1 MGSTY
6 CTQADIELEY
16 GATNV
21 DEWADIDNDDN
32 ATTKAA
38 RIAEAIALAGEEIDE
53 VLRMANFKLSAVAAD
68 GSGTP
73 KTINRLARV
82 IAGLWLY
89 EGRGAQD
96 YTRDGTPMH
105 GHWWRRQWAENYL
118 DEIRRGVRKLDAMA
132 GI

>member
-1 MGSTY
+1 MSY
-6 CTQADIELEY
+6 CVQSDIELEF

-21 DEWADIDNDDN
+21 GEWADIDND
-32 ATTKAA
+32 ASAPTKAA
-38 RIAEAIALAGEEIDE
+38 RIAEAILVADEEIDE
-53 VLRMANFKLSAVAAD
+53 ILRLTQFRLAATQAD

-89 EGRGAQD
+89 EARGAVD
-96 YTRDGTPMH
+96 YTRDGSPKH
-105 GHWWRRQWAENYL
+105 GHWWRREWADKYL
-118 DEIRRGVRKLDAMA
+118 EQLRSGERKLDALV